1 MVSDPLVPDSVPVDS
16 RDPVAA
22 TDLEDL
28 VDHHLLDLE
37 EEASTL
43 DDSKDLQVGTDLVDS
58 AQEDLVD
65 LPVTELPDSKDRL
78 VKDLVDSKDRLV
90 KDLVDSKDRLVK
102 DLVEEV
108 STPEA
113 MDQDKESEVQAGSEL
128 DSDQVDRSAL
138 ASVGL
143 DSIPTDVEQ
152 NRYLIPET
160 DC

>member
-65 LPVTELPDSKDRL
+65 LPVTELA
-78 VKDLVDSKDRLV
+78 
-90 KDLVDSKDRLVK
+90 DSKDRLVK

-113 MDQDKESEVQAGSEL
+113 IHQDKESEVQAGSEL

-152 NRYLIPET
+152 NRFLIPET

>member
-65 LPVTELPDSKDRL
+65 LPVTELA
-78 VKDLVDSKDRLV
+78 
-90 KDLVDSKDRLVK
+90 DSKDRLVK

-152 NRYLIPET
+152 NRFLIPET

>member
-43 DDSKDLQVGTDLVDS
+43 EDSKDLQVGTDLVDS

-65 LPVTELPDSKDRL
+65 LPVTELA
-78 VKDLVDSKDRLV
+78 DSKDRLV

-113 MDQDKESEVQAGSEL
+113 IHQDKESEVQAGLEL

-152 NRYLIPET
+152 NRFLIPET

>member
-90 KDLVDSKDRLVK
+90 KDLV
-102 DLVEEV
+102 EEV

-152 NRYLIPET
+152 NRFLIPET